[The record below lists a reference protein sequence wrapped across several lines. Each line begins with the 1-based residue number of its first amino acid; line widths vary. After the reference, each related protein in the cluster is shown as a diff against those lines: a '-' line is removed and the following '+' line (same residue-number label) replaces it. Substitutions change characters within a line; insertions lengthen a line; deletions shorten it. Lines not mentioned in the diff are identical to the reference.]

1 MFGVQTPSSVCEHLG
16 LECKQP
22 NCKFG
27 QWTLTFGVQIVS
39 SICERLRSVCE
50 HSCLVCEL
58 SVCRP
63 NTAFA
68 NQTLAFADRTHSLH
82 SKPKCSQTELSVCR
96 LNSAF
101 TDRTQCLDSEHE
113 GLQTEHKY
121 RIFNYSDIPYI
132 SYNEMW
138 WPSWRSSS
146 SSLMSL
152 RASVMSTV
160 STLTNCRVASGMEWI
175 CLRVPI
181 WIWTHLVACLNDLP
195 VFHPNRYHHRLT
207 SPQLKML
214 KNVEEARQ
222 Q

>member
-1 MFGVQTPSSVCEHLG
+1 MLCLVCKHWVRSANLHFGVQTPSSVCEHLG
-16 LECKQP
+16 LECKEP

-96 LNSAF
+96 LNLAF

-113 GLQTEHKY
+113 GLQTEHEY

-152 RASVMSTV
+152 RASVIK
-160 STLTNCRVASGMEWI
+160 W
-175 CLRVPI
+175 
-181 WIWTHLVACLNDLP
+181 
-195 VFHPNRYHHRLT
+195 
-207 SPQLKML
+207 LKHVVL
-214 KNVEEARQ
+214 WLFRQ
-222 Q
+222 T